1 VTGTAGNPVGVG
13 LRSAHY
19 PHLTTKP
26 RTTVAWFE
34 AISENY
40 MDTGGRPLAVLES
53 VRADHPVALHG
64 VSLSI
69 GYRPASGDHA
79 AREAHAALRAKYL
92 ARLAA
97 LAQRIEPFLV
107 SDHLCWTGVPGGN
120 VHDLLPTPF
129 TDEALDWIVSQVDQV
144 QMALGRRLVLENV
157 SSYLTW
163 SASTWREEDFLVEVA
178 RRSGCGILLDVNNV
192 YVSARNHG
200 FDARAYL
207 DSIPADLVAQIHL
220 AGHTDMG
227 THLFDTHSAPVCD
240 EVWDLFAHTVAR
252 MPGVPV
258 LIEWDEDIPEFS
270 RLEEEAAAADRIATG
285 ARAGLAASEAQALS
299 EAASST
305 AQASSAARDST
316 GPQRKAVA

>member
-1 VTGTAGNPVGVG
+1 VTLAANPVGVG
-13 LRSAHY
+13 LRPVHY
-19 PHLTTKP
+19 PHLTGKP

-40 MDTGGRPLAVLES
+40 MDSGGRPLSVLES
-53 VRADHPVALHG
+53 VRSEHPVALHG

-69 GYRPASGDHA
+69 GYKPPAGDRA
-79 AREAHAALRAKYL
+79 AADAHAALRRRYL

-97 LAQRIEPFLV
+97 LAGRIEPFLV
-107 SDHLCWTGVPGGN
+107 TDHLCWTGVPGGN

-129 TDEALDWIVSQVDQV
+129 TDEALDWIVAQVDEV
-144 QMALGRRLVLENV
+144 QAALGRRIALENV

-163 SASTWREEDFLVEVA
+163 QSSTWREEEFLVEVA

-207 DSIPADLVAQIHL
+207 DAIPAQHVAQIHL

-227 THLFDTHSAPVCD
+227 THLFDTHSAPVCGD
-240 EVWDLFAHTVAR
+240 VWDLYAHTIAR

-258 LIEWDEDIPEFS
+258 LIEWDEDIPAFE
-270 RLEEEAAAADRIATG
+270 RLEEEAAAADRIARAAHAATG
-285 ARAGLAASEAQALS
+285 AKPVDGGKPSAD
-299 EAASST
+299 EAA
-305 AQASSAARDST
+305 RE
-316 GPQRKAVA
+316 AVA

>member
-1 VTGTAGNPVGVG
+1 MPEFTGNPVGVG
-13 LRSAHY
+13 LRSEHY
-19 PHLTTKP
+19 QHLLERP

-40 MDTGGRPLAVLES
+40 MDTAGRPLAVLEKIRS
-53 VRADHPVALHG
+53 DHPVALHG

-69 GYRPASGDHA
+69 GYKPREGDHA
-79 AREAHAALRAKYL
+79 AAAAFDAMRSRYL

-97 LAQRIEPFLV
+97 LAERVDPFLI

-129 TDEALDWIVSQVDQV
+129 TDEALDWISMQVDRV
-144 QMALGRRLVLENV
+144 QQALGRSIVLENV

-163 SASTWREEDFLVEVA
+163 ASSTLSEHDFLVEVA
-178 RRSGCGILLDVNNV
+178 RRSGCRILLDVNNV

-200 FDARAYL
+200 FDAGTYL
-207 DSIPADLVAQIHL
+207 DAIPADLVAQIHL
-220 AGHTDMG
+220 AGHTDLG

-240 EVWDLFAHTVAR
+240 DVWDLFADVIAR

-258 LIEWDEDIPEFS
+258 LIEWDAEIPAFE
-270 RLEEEAAAADRIATG
+270 RLEAEAATAARVAKQAG
-285 ARAGLAASEAQALS
+285 ARS
-299 EAASST
+299 
-305 AQASSAARDST
+305 SSAGHAAARRARTPGAGD
-316 GPQRKAVA
+316 AAA